1 MLCWSSREEIP
12 HTKVRETHGRWLS
25 VARGHQRAGT
35 LKPYSQK
42 SSQSNHT
49 RTTALSNSMK
59 PSHACGATQDGRVMV
74 ERSDRMWST
83 GEGNGKP
90 LQYSCLENP
99 MNSRKRQNDRIP
111 KEELPRSLGAQYA
124 TGDQWRNNSR
134 KNEGM
139 EPKQKQYPV
148 VDVAGDRSKVRCCKE
163 QYCIGTWNVRSMNQ
177 GKLEVVKQEMA
188 RVNINILGISEIK
201 WTGMGEFNSDDHY
214 IYYCGQESL
223 RRNGVAIMVNKI
235 V

>member
-12 HTKVRETHGRWLS
+12 HTQGKRNPSKMVG

-42 SSQSNHT
+42 ASQSNHT

-59 PSHACGATQDGRVMV
+59 PSHACGATQDGWVMV

-83 GEGNGKP
+83 GERNGKP

-99 MNSRKRQNDRIP
+99 MNSMKRQNDRIL
-111 KEELPRSLGAQYA
+111 KEELPRSVGAKYA
-124 TGDQWRNNSR
+124 AGDQWRNNSR

-139 EPKQKQYPV
+139 EPKQKQYPA
-148 VDVAGDRSKVRCCKE
+148 VDVTGDRS
-163 QYCIGTWNVRSMNQ
+163 NV
-177 GKLEVVKQEMA
+177 
-188 RVNINILGISEIK
+188 
-201 WTGMGEFNSDDHY
+201 
-214 IYYCGQESL
+214 
-223 RRNGVAIMVNKI
+223 
-235 V
+235 